1 MKNATQY
8 EKKVKKLLKGMK
20 KVPLEAAEPDE
31 AVSVLVRAVLEAD
44 AVERDVSVALA
55 ATEDEFVDVNELR
68 VCQVKEL
75 TDVLGK
81 EFLFARRKAETLT
94 RVLNGVFYRTSEMS
108 VAYMADMTKRDLRR
122 HLQELGLGEYEAA
135 LVVLRCFG
143 GHAVPVD
150 LSLAETL
157 EITGLVEAGSSVAE
171 VQGFLERIITQKDAW
186 SAHLFF
192 RGYVG
197 RHAKSLAK
205 KRKAEAAEA
214 ARIAEE
220 AARRAREAAEAKARA
235 EEEAR
240 VRAEEK
246 ARKKAE
252 KEAAKAQAAKD
263 AVKKKKAAKRAA
275 AKKVAA
281 KKAAAKKAAAKKAAA
296 KKAAAK
302 KAAAKKKKAAKKTA
316 KRKTAKKTVKKKA
329 AKKTAKKKTAKKTVK
344 KKAVKKAAKKATKK
358 AVKKKAPAKKA
369 KAASRRK
376 AAGTKAGRRKS
387 TRKK

>member
-20 KVPLEAAEPDE
+20 KVPLEAAGPDE

-44 AVERDVSVALA
+44 AAERDVSVALA

-81 EFLFARRKAETLT
+81 EFPFARRKAETLT

-108 VAYMADMTKRDLRR
+108 VTYMADMTKRELRR

-157 EITGLVEAGSSVAE
+157 EITGLVEAGSSAAD

-197 RHAKSLAK
+197 RHAKALAR
-205 KRKAEAAEA
+205 KRRAEAAEA

-252 KEAAKAQAAKD
+252 KEAAKAKAAKD
-263 AVKKKKAAKRAA
+263 AVKKKAAAKKAAAKKVAAKKAA

-281 KKAAAKKAAAKKAAA
+281 KKAAAKKAAAKK
-296 KKAAAK
+296 
-302 KAAAKKKKAAKKTA
+302 KAAKKTT
-316 KRKTAKKTVKKKA
+316 K
-329 AKKTAKKKTAKKTVK
+329 KKTAKKTAKKTVK
-344 KKAVKKAAKKATKK
+344 KKAVKKTAKKATKK
-358 AVKKKAPAKKA
+358 VVKKASAKK
-369 KAASRRK
+369 
-376 AAGTKAGRRKS
+376 TKAGRKKS